1 MSVPLLISL
10 LRELGCQHPEL
21 LRDSETTKEPK
32 LGCPFCRTAQVG
44 RTLKIMVPQ
53 CLGIVPFWDILNQIW
68 VLIYHNTL
76 LFQWGFTLNEVV
88 RL

>member
-1 MSVPLLISL
+1 MPGLS
-10 LRELGCQHPEL
+10 
-21 LRDSETTKEPK
+21 
-32 LGCPFCRTAQVG
+32 
-44 RTLKIMVPQ
+44 
-53 CLGIVPFWDILNQIW
+53 FWDILNQIW